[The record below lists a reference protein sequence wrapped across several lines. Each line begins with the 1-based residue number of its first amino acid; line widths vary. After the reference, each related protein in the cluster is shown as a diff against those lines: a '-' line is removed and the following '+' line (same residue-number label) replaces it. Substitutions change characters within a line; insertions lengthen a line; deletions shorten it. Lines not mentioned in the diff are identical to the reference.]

1 MRRVERQSRLGLRSV
16 STIVALVFLTSGA
29 VAGAGLQP
37 ASTPSASGL
46 FIEVETRWC
55 GTNYYTGN
63 GIVKIWKCSDGWV
76 CDIKGMRCIKGEDL
90 VRQEAEEA
98 AERRRQQEAEQKREL
113 ERQAAQQA
121 QDKRALRRDERRR
134 TESGGSRC
142 SDISGLGGKPME
154 CPAQPRFAKPSAI
167 NPNQSAPARAA
178 IRQSTVPPAPDPA
191 SQELRLIT
199 SILDGF
205 RNSLNGQLPPTGEPP
220 PNLVPQTQPKAP
232 ASSMTDRQKRALA
245 MADDA
250 LQEAERIRNM
260 GAMKTCAEAIA
271 LSKKYDA
278 AVALYGEAGQPAPL
292 AVRGRR
298 EFAIRARAHFDEA
311 IEKAQRQG
319 ACGGSRPRTAAA
331 GNRHGGASPSAA
343 GDARFEEAS
352 RFLKDAQKKCAA
364 LQANE
369 SHHKAC
375 VLTELA
381 NSVRKVHP
389 EIDKACTAKTRD
401 AAARNECVLKAY
413 GAALG
418 PQTARGNDDPN
429 CYFYANGQPCY
440 PATGGPAKA
449 NPNNVGRS
457 SLRDELRKRLD
468 RMPNSAHERTDE
480 PAGATGTSGKADSD
494 QSQPAEP
501 GQVPQASGN
510 QDSKPHS
517 SGAYDSE
524 YWSRRLPGN
533 GVNVG
538 VPNSGSFANDVGGD
552 KLLGETVPSRR

>member
-1 MRRVERQSRLGLRSV
+1 MRRVARQSRSGLRSV
-16 STIVALVFLTSGA
+16 STIAALVFLTTA
-29 VAGAGLQP
+29 VVAGVRLQP
-37 ASTPSASGL
+37 ASAPSTRGL
-46 FIEVETRWC
+46 ITKTETRWC

-90 VRQEAEEA
+90 VRREAEEA
-98 AERRRQQEAEQKREL
+98 AERQRQQEAERKREL

-154 CPAQPRFAKPSAI
+154 CPAQPRFAKPSEI

-178 IRQSTVPPAPDPA
+178 VRQPAVPPAPNPA

-220 PNLVPQTQPKAP
+220 PNLVPQAQPKAP

-250 LQEAERIRNM
+250 LQEAERIRNK
-260 GAMKTCAEAIA
+260 GAVKTCAEAIA
-271 LSKKYDA
+271 LSQKYGA
-278 AVALYGEAGQPAPL
+278 AVTLYGEAGQPAPL
-292 AVRGRR
+292 AVQGRR

-319 ACGGSRPRTAAA
+319 KCGGSRPRTAAA
-331 GNRHGGASPSAA
+331 VNGRGGASPPAA
-343 GDARFEEAS
+343 GDARVQEAS
-352 RFLKDAQKKCAA
+352 RLLKDAQKKCATR
-364 LQANE
+364 QANE

-381 NSVRKVHP
+381 SSVRKAHP
-389 EIDKACTAKTRD
+389 EIDKACTAKTRE
-401 AAARNECVLKAY
+401 AAARNECALKAY

-418 PQTARGNDDPN
+418 QQTARGNDDPN
-429 CYFYANGQPCY
+429 CYFYPNGKPCY
-440 PATGGPAKA
+440 PATGGAAKA

-468 RMPNSAHERTDE
+468 RIPNSVPERSDQ
-480 PAGATGTSGKADSD
+480 PAGATGTGAKADSD
-494 QSQPAEP
+494 QIRPAEP
-501 GQVPQASGN
+501 GQVPQASGK
-510 QDSKPHS
+510 QDSKPDS

-524 YWSRRLPGN
+524 YWSGRLPGN
-533 GVNVG
+533 GDNVG
-538 VPNSGSFANDVGGD
+538 VPNNGSFANDFRGD
-552 KLLGETVPSRR
+552 KLLGESVPGRR